1 MIISQIKRKLIHR
14 DGTKSCRD
22 DDLIQ
27 FDVQFATLELN
38 DAEAE
43 SQLAKQMMSGRP
55 YLDS

>member
-1 MIISQIKRKLIHR
+1 MMP
-14 DGTKSCRD
+14 D

-27 FDVQFATLELN
+27 FDVQFATLELK
-38 DAEAE
+38 DDEAE